1 MIEQAEQIPPSPVAP
16 IRWVNLWWVAAAL
29 AVMVAAIN
37 SDDAWFLKFV
47 HVFAGLLWTGVDLFM
62 GFVLGPI
69 LRVVNF
75 ETRRAIMGRLLPR
88 SLFLMTTLAAI
99 TINAGWFLA
108 VDAGYFEL
116 GYPENGG

>member
-29 AVMVAAIN
+29 AVMVTAIN
-37 SDDAWFLKFV
+37 SDDAWFLNFV
-47 HVFAGLLWTGVDLFM
+47 HVFAGLLWTGVDLFK

-75 ETRRAIMGRLLPR
+75 EPRRAIMGLLLPL

-116 GYPENGG
+116 GYSEKW

>member
-29 AVMVAAIN
+29 AVMVTAIN
-37 SDDAWFLKFV
+37 SDDAWFLNFV
-47 HVFAGLLWTGVDLFM
+47 HVFAGLLWTGVDLFK

-75 ETRRAIMGRLLPR
+75 EPRRAIMGLLLPL

-116 GYPENGG
+116 GYPEKW